1 MTGDTF
7 NPEVVYWHR
16 QLPPLT
22 AEILGEHSVEATSGR
37 VPGTIAHRDE
47 LWDRCYEELMKE
59 THRRLEQEIARLE
72 GRFAHVLDESI
83 DSRHDDISGESWLHG
98 RFKYILLR

>member
-1 MTGDTF
+1 MTDA
-7 NPEVVYWHR
+7 NSIPEVVYWHR

-22 AEILGEHSVEATSGR
+22 AEVLGEHTVEATSAH

-47 LWDRCYEELMKE
+47 LWDWCYQDLMNE
-59 THRRLEQEIARLE
+59 TRRRLEQEVTRLE

-83 DSRHDDISGESWLHG
+83 DSRHDDASGESWLRG